1 MVAAV
6 FGGVVL
12 LDVPSATIQP
22 SWLTGRSQNPFL
34 LLFLLSLV
42 LIFFFIVVDIFLVV
56 GGGGVG
62 GGGGL
67 ERRVVV
73 AIWRAAMLLRA
84 CQCQMK
90 SSTSS
95 FHSKENAGATHE

>member
-1 MVAAV
+1 MVDWAEPKSVPLAV
-6 FGGVVL
+6 FVVVGV
-12 LDVPSATIQP
+12 D
-22 SWLTGRSQNPFL
+22 
-34 LLFLLSLV
+34 
-42 LIFFFIVVDIFLVV
+42 FFIFIVVDIFLVV

-67 ERRVVV
+67 ERRGVV